1 MRSIGIK
8 AGSSV
13 FRDEA
18 CYSEVAGM
26 LALLTE
32 SYERIFFV
40 VSALE
45 GETDRTIDSIAA
57 DFAKRLKADSDVL
70 RAELDNAL
78 RGNPT
83 PYDGEFNTT
92 DVASRLV
99 TPEGNSVRNIASE
112 LESLGVSV
120 ATMEHGPNYPL
131 VGLNNGQYLYA
142 TPDLIASHSV
152 AYDSQVVV
160 VPGFGVRNSDGEVMC
175 TGRGSSDLTLVQI
188 AQVYGLPEIVY
199 WKGKDAGG
207 FWRTPGTA
215 ADGILETMTR
225 DEARA
230 RSDEKVL
237 DSRVYDFRGDI
248 RITLPGRCDG
258 GTLILK

>member
-99 TPEGNSVRNIASE
+99 TLWSMVK
-112 LESLGVSV
+112 
-120 ATMEHGPNYPL
+120 T
-131 VGLNNGQYLYA
+131 
-142 TPDLIASHSV
+142 
-152 AYDSQVVV
+152 
-160 VPGFGVRNSDGEVMC
+160 
-175 TGRGSSDLTLVQI
+175 
-188 AQVYGLPEIVY
+188 
-199 WKGKDAGG
+199 
-207 FWRTPGTA
+207 
-215 ADGILETMTR
+215 IL
-225 DEARA
+225 
-230 RSDEKVL
+230 
-237 DSRVYDFRGDI
+237 
-248 RITLPGRCDG
+248 
-258 GTLILK
+258 